1 MLRNL
6 FALTEQGAKDM
17 KKGIIASIFSSLSLM
32 FPMGLLLMLVMQLL
46 QPLLGIEADGPSLKL
61 YSVLC
66 IGLLLSLIHI
76 FPLCHLSINSR
87 ITPNCIN

>member
-61 YSVLC
+61 YSVLLQY
-66 IGLLLSLIHI
+66 IYG
-76 FPLCHLSINSR
+76 
-87 ITPNCIN
+87 